1 MSTINSQLPFFL
13 QLQATYDKAFEV
25 TQTWADKVCTVIPTN
40 GRALATAWIE
50 QTPALREWVGPR
62 VIHSPAFRDQY
73 ITVKNYEA
81 AVGVKK
87 WDVADDLIGVYVP
100 TTKNLAANAAKWMDR
115 ELAAHVLANGV
126 TWDGVSFFNAS
137 HPVNLDDAAAGTYSN
152 VSTGATDI
160 FDAIQLA
167 FTAMTSRVGANG
179 QLLNVAPT
187 KMLYA
192 PAQHAAVIQA
202 LKGLVTANMASGS
215 SAVDAATVMNPWAG
229 IIEPIM
235 IQEFAGA
242 PKDLIF
248 IDDSKG
254 ISPFVFALRQA
265 PEMEQLT
272 SATDMTVF
280 MDALYVYGV
289 EARGA
294 AATSLPF
301 LAHKVTLA

>member
-1 MSTINSQLPFFL
+1 MANINSQLPFFL
-13 QLQATYDKAFEV
+13 ELSATYDSAFEA
-25 TQTWADKVCTVIPTN
+25 TQTWSDKVCTVIPTS

-73 ITVKNYEA
+73 ITVRNYEA

-100 TTKNLAANAAKWMDR
+100 TTKNLAANAAKWQDR
-115 ELAAHVLANGV
+115 ELAAMILANGV
-126 TWDGVSFFNAS
+126 TWDGVPFLSPS
-137 HPVNLDDAAAGTYSN
+137 HPVNLDDAGAGVYSN

-179 QLLNVAPT
+179 QLLNVSPT

-192 PAQHAAVIQA
+192 PAQHTAVIQA
-202 LKGLVTANMASGS
+202 LKGLVTSNMTGGTG
-215 SAVDAATVMNPWAG
+215 AVHAATVLNPWAG

-235 IQEFAGA
+235 IPEFAGA
-242 PKDLIF
+242 PNDLIF
-248 IDDSKG
+248 IDDTKG
-254 ISPFVFALRQA
+254 VSPFVFALRQA
-265 PEMEQLT
+265 PEMAQMT

-289 EARGA
+289 EARGT